1 MGSPQTLAQRV
12 RTKYPGAYDD
22 LSDQQIEAAVM
33 AKFPGVYD
41 DIPKTQAAPVTTV
54 DRVKAAIAAGD
65 PEDAKKRDRLRGV
78 AKGAGN
84 TVFGLGKMARD
95 YTPVGRVSDAIMP
108 GAFDQRPKELVPTN
122 ADQRLGYAAEQ
133 IGEFLLPV
141 GAAGKIGKA
150 ADVGKSALMTK
161 AQTGSTADA
170 GVSAAISAAL
180 PPVMSMAGTAA
191 GALTQSARKSMAQA
205 LGATKEWAK
214 SEAARLAPEMLAR
227 GVKGSRPAMLAQ
239 AKAVSARVGDELT
252 AAYMAA
258 TQAGETVPGLV
269 IRGHVQIARDAL
281 KIRNAAGARVV
292 IPGTERVV
300 QTLDELDAF
309 IGTLG
314 DDIPVDKA
322 VIIKRTWDGIVS
334 KAGLFGPKATASATD
349 SADAY
354 AIREASGAFREM
366 LNGNPTIAELNKE
379 LSFWVGL
386 KKVLKETAKRT
397 QAQRGGLTDA
407 IRGTGGAVAGAAV
420 GGPLG
425 AGLGQVTTQQLSGL
439 INSPWFKTTVSGPF
453 KQSLANALASGIPE
467 RIQSVVSQIAAAMPS
482 QLRPAASQ

>member
-1 MGSPQTLAQRV
+1 
-12 RTKYPGAYDD
+12 
-22 LSDQQIEAAVM
+22 
-33 AKFPGVYD
+33 
-41 DIPKTQAAPVTTV
+41 
-54 DRVKAAIAAGD
+54 
-65 PEDAKKRDRLRGV
+65 
-78 AKGAGN
+78 
-84 TVFGLGKMARD
+84 
-95 YTPVGRVSDAIMP
+95 
-108 GAFDQRPKELVPTN
+108 
-122 ADQRLGYAAEQ
+122 
-133 IGEFLLPV
+133 
-141 GAAGKIGKA
+141 
-150 ADVGKSALMTK
+150 
-161 AQTGSTADA
+161 
-170 GVSAAISAAL
+170 
-180 PPVMSMAGTAA
+180 
-191 GALTQSARKSMAQA
+191 
-205 LGATKEWAK
+205 
-214 SEAARLAPEMLAR
+214 
-227 GVKGSRPAMLAQ
+227 
-239 AKAVSARVGDELT
+239 
-252 AAYMAA
+252 
-258 TQAGETVPGLV
+258 
-269 IRGHVQIARDAL
+269 
-281 KIRNAAGARVV
+281 
-292 IPGTERVV
+292 V